1 MKLRTIEEVR
11 AEFQASGTSISQ
23 WAVAN
28 GFSPISVYHI
38 LHGRRQGV
46 RGESHNIAVKLGLKE
61 GVISRQ
67 PSRVSDVP
75 RRRTSTIASAG
86 V

>member
-23 WAVAN
+23 WAVSN
-28 GFSPISVYHI
+28 GFSPVNVYHI
-38 LHGRRQGV
+38 LSGTRQGL
-46 RGESHNIAVKLGLKE
+46 RGESHNIAVALGLKK
-61 GVISRQ
+61 GVISRN
-67 PSRVSDVP
+67 PARVMDTP
-75 RRRTSTIASAG
+75 RRRSASVATAG

>member
-11 AEFQASGTSISQ
+11 AEFQASGTSISG

-38 LHGRRQGV
+38 LHGRRQGL

-67 PSRVSDVP
+67 PGRALEAS
-75 RRRTSTIASAG
+75 RRRASAAATAG
-86 V
+86 A